1 MSFFD
6 EDRPVKKTVHE
17 IGQDL
22 SILSVGDLDDRIALL
37 RQEILRLEADRQKK
51 QAGRSA
57 ADNLFRK

>member
-6 EDRPVKKTVHE
+6 EERPIRKTAHE

-22 SILSVGDLDDRIALL
+22 SILSVDDLDDRIALL
-37 RQEILRLEADRQKK
+37 RQEIARLEADRQKK
-51 QAGRSA
+51 QADRSA

>member
-6 EDRPVKKTVHE
+6 EDRPIKKTAHE

-37 RQEILRLEADRQKK
+37 RQEIIRLEADRQKK

>member
-17 IGQDL
+17 VGQDL
-22 SILSVGDLDDRIALL
+22 SILSVGDLDERITLL
-37 RQEILRLEADRQKK
+37 KEEIARLEADRQKK

>member
-6 EDRPVKKTVHE
+6 EDRPIRKIAHE

-22 SILSVGDLDDRIALL
+22 SMLSVGDLDDRIALL
-37 RQEILRLEADRQKK
+37 RQEITRLEADRQKK